1 MDADLG
7 PPRGVADALLAS
19 GRDEDVAIVE
29 AGRRYTYAELRAA
42 VERLASQLA
51 ALGLPHE
58 PRIGVLGPNSFFW
71 VASYLAALKLG
82 VAVPLSDKLA
92 GDELRAQADWVDC
105 VALMM
110 DQRLVRRVGAAFGT
124 RPVITQAQLEQSDG
138 VPWPGRIVDEAAD
151 AVLILTS
158 GTTSEPK
165 AVRLTHTNLLANTRS
180 IVSYLRLEP
189 SDRMLVILPLHYC
202 YGASLLH
209 THLAVGASLVFC
221 NTFAFPQTAVDL
233 VDRERCTGFAGVPS
247 TFQLLMRASSY
258 PHHRLPTL
266 RKVQQAGGRLA
277 PSMIEE
283 VAAAQPHSQFFV
295 MYGQTEATARLSY
308 LPPEFLH
315 EKLGSVGRGV
325 PGVDLQ
331 VVDEAG
337 RPAPVGQIGEIVAR
351 GASISPGYYNDPV
364 GTAAKFAGGALRTG
378 DLATVDDD
386 GFIYIVGRSGDFIKS
401 WGHRVSSPQVEAAG
415 LQLPGVTEA
424 AAVGLPDDAAGEA
437 IVLAVTLAPGH
448 ALDATMARARLSQ
461 LLPKHAVPE
470 SVHVL
475 DAFPLNASGK
485 VSKRALRELL
495 EQDGGQVQ

>member
-58 PRIGVLGPNSFFW
+58 PRIGILGPNSFFW

-138 VPWPGRIVDEAAD
+138 VPWAGRIVDEAAD

-233 VDRERCTGFAGVPS
+233 IDRERCTGFAGVPS

-258 PHHRLPTL
+258 PHHRLPSL

-277 PSMIEE
+277 PSMIEA

-325 PGVDLQ
+325 PG
-331 VVDEAG
+331 G
-337 RPAPVGQIGEIVAR
+337 RPAGSR
-351 GASISPGYYNDPV
+351 
-364 GTAAKFAGGALRTG
+364 
-378 DLATVDDD
+378 
-386 GFIYIVGRSGDFIKS
+386 
-401 WGHRVSSPQVEAAG
+401 
-415 LQLPGVTEA
+415 
-424 AAVGLPDDAAGEA
+424 
-437 IVLAVTLAPGH
+437 
-448 ALDATMARARLSQ
+448 
-461 LLPKHAVPE
+461 
-470 SVHVL
+470 
-475 DAFPLNASGK
+475 
-485 VSKRALRELL
+485 
-495 EQDGGQVQ
+495 